1 MPLRV
6 HDEMISLVLFDAG
19 FGAHSLPIPVDL
31 RLVRA
36 SPELKTPARRRFILN
51 ANWIYPLAC
60 ASATS

>member
-6 HDEMISLVLFDAG
+6 HDEMISLILFDTG
-19 FGAHSLPIPVDL
+19 FGSHSLSIPVDL

-36 SPELKTPARRRFILN
+36 SPESKTLARRRFILN

-60 ASATS
+60 AFATS